1 MAHFYDPRTG
11 KELMMKALKDFLIH
25 VRLLIGD
32 QTHTVPGGK
41 TACIDLVEGQP
52 VVYQIAQF
60 TEQHFH
66 IAAVKVD
73 GLAILPAA
81 VLQDQLHRDIIV
93 QDGGKNLHAM
103 LLALAEQ
110 IFIVADAFGVRLSV
124 IAVGK
129 QPGPADRGAKDLHA
143 HFCEQ
148 RKVLLVGVIEVDAA
162 AIGIIRGAHIL
173 QCLIELCLGERTAVV
188 LCLDLFMVP
197 CRVEV
202 AEILCGNALAAIPET
217 TVCLRT
223 GNGTAPQK
231 IGTKT
236 GTYFISH
243 ENALLLQQVITRCG
257 LVLLKKLF
265 LYVIIAERKNMIM
278 T

>member
-52 VVYQIAQF
+52 VVYQIAQL

-73 GLAILPAA
+73 GFAVLPAA
-81 VLQDQLHRDIIV
+81 VLQYQLHRDVIV

-103 LLALAEQ
+103 LFALAEQ

-124 IAVGK
+124 IAVGE
-129 QPGPADRGAKDLHA
+129 QPGPADRGAKDFHA

-231 IGTKT
+231 IGIKT
-236 GTYFISH
+236 GTCLISH
-243 ENALLLQQVITRCG
+243 ENALLL
-257 LVLLKKLF
+257 
-265 LYVIIAERKNMIM
+265 
-278 T
+278 